1 MRRTGKILAGCVLA
15 AALAT
20 AAPGVAQTPAAGDAG
35 YVGRTVQDAKGAE
48 LGQVAQVI
56 RDAQGRPVQVLV
68 QPRGRMLPVGF
79 KSLPIASLTP
89 QGEALRAPILK
100 AEFEAMPMVQAPRS

>member
-1 MRRTGKILAGCVLA
+1 MSRAGKILAGCLLA
-15 AALAT
+15 AALA
-20 AAPGVAQTPAAGDAG
+20 AAPAGAQAPEP

-68 QPRGRMLPVGF
+68 QPRGRLLPVGF
-79 KSLPIASLTP
+79 KSLPVASLTP
-89 QGEALRAPILK
+89 QGEALRAPLLK
-100 AEFEAMPMVQAPRS
+100 AEFEAMPIVQAPRS